1 MPINKN
7 AYQRYVVIDSMLR
20 NKMRPYPTLE
30 QIVAACWDRLEIETK
45 PNTIAKDIER
55 MRMLPPVGFDAP
67 IKFDRYHWGYV
78 YTDPDFK
85 IGNLDLT
92 DADIASIKES
102 LALVQSIG
110 AGRIDEKFGHAMQKV
125 LATAAEVFDQPQ
137 SNAASYLQTMSPP
150 ISRGFAHFELFSR
163 ACREQ
168 IPLSF
173 VHYGY
178 KKRKFTAVQL
188 HPFLIKEFDNKWYL
202 FGYSENHQEVRHF
215 GFDRIYSPLLLNKP
229 YKRFDQQT
237 TFDLLANA
245 YGVFPIP
252 DKKKQR
258 ITLEVSSLITHY
270 FEAYPI
276 HNSQQIKKHA
286 DGTAQITLE
295 LVPTIELA
303 RLILWHGYHVQQ
315 IAPKWFADF
324 TKALTL

>member
-1 MPINKN
+1 MPLNKN
-7 AYQRYVVIDSMLR
+7 AYQRYIVIDSLLR
-20 NKMRPYPTLE
+20 NKMRPYPTMQEL
-30 QIVAACWDRLEIETK
+30 IAACNERLSIDTK
-45 PNTIAKDIER
+45 LNTIQKDIER
-55 MRMLPPVGFDAP
+55 MKMPPPDGFNAP
-67 IKFDRYHWGYV
+67 IYYERYHKGYM

-92 DADIASIKES
+92 DADIASIRES

-125 LATAAEVFDQPQ
+125 LATVAEAFDQPQ

-163 ACREQ
+163 ACRER

-173 VHYGY
+173 VHYSY
-178 KKRKFTAVQL
+178 KKRRFTAVEL

-202 FGYSENHQEVRHF
+202 FGYSEKHQEVRHF

-229 YKRFDQQT
+229 FARFDQQA
-237 TFDLLANA
+237 TFDLLAHA

-276 HNSQQIKKHA
+276 HNSQQIKKHE

>member
-1 MPINKN
+1 MPLNKN
-7 AYQRYVVIDSMLR
+7 AYNRYIVIDSLLR
-20 NKMRPYPTLE
+20 NKMRPYPTMQEL
-30 QIVAACWDRLEIETK
+30 IAACNERLSIDTK
-45 PNTIAKDIER
+45 LNTIQKDIER
-55 MRMLPPVGFDAP
+55 MKMPPPDGFNAP
-67 IKFDRYHWGYV
+67 IYYERYHKGYM

-125 LATAAEVFDQPQ
+125 LATVAEVFDQPQ

-163 ACREQ
+163 ACRER

-178 KKRKFTAVQL
+178 KKRRFTAVEL

-229 YKRFDQQT
+229 FARFDQQA
-237 TFDLLANA
+237 TFDLLAHA

-276 HNSQQIKKHA
+276 HNSQQIKKHE

>member
-1 MPINKN
+1 MPLNKN
-7 AYQRYVVIDSMLR
+7 AYQRYIVIDSLLR
-20 NKMRPYPTLE
+20 NKMRPYPTMQEL
-30 QIVAACWDRLEIETK
+30 IAACNERLSIDTK
-45 PNTIAKDIER
+45 LNTIQKDIER
-55 MRMLPPVGFDAP
+55 MKMPPPDGFNAP
-67 IKFDRYHWGYV
+67 IYYERYHKGYM

-92 DADIASIKES
+92 DADIASIRES

-125 LATAAEVFDQPQ
+125 LATVAEAFDQPQ
-137 SNAASYLQTMSPP
+137 RNAASYLQTMSPP

-163 ACREQ
+163 ACRER

-178 KKRKFTAVQL
+178 KKRRFTVVEL

-202 FGYSENHQEVRHF
+202 FGYSEKHKEVRHF

-229 YKRFDQQT
+229 FARFDQQA
-237 TFDLLANA
+237 TFDLLAHA

-276 HNSQQIKKHA
+276 HNSQQIKKHE

>member
-1 MPINKN
+1 MPLNKN
-7 AYQRYVVIDSMLR
+7 AYNRYIVIDSLLR
-20 NKMRPYPTLE
+20 NKMRPYPTMQEL
-30 QIVAACWDRLEIETK
+30 IAACNERLSIDTK
-45 PNTIAKDIER
+45 LNTIQKDIER
-55 MRMLPPVGFDAP
+55 MKMPPPDGFNAP
-67 IKFDRYHWGYV
+67 IYYERYHKGYM

-276 HNSQQIKKHA
+276 HNSQQIKKHE

>member
-1 MPINKN
+1 MPLNKN
-7 AYQRYVVIDSMLR
+7 AYQRYIVIDSLLR
-20 NKMRPYPTLE
+20 NKMRPYPTMQEL
-30 QIVAACWDRLEIETK
+30 IAACNERLSIDTK
-45 PNTIAKDIER
+45 LNTIQKDIER
-55 MRMLPPVGFDAP
+55 MKMPPPDGFNAP
-67 IKFDRYHWGYV
+67 IYYERYHKGYM

-85 IGNLDLT
+85 IGNLELT
-92 DADIASIKES
+92 DADIASIRES

-125 LATAAEVFDQPQ
+125 LATVAEAFDQ
-137 SNAASYLQTMSPP
+137 SERNAASYLQTMSPP

-163 ACREQ
+163 ACRER

-178 KKRKFTAVQL
+178 KKRRFTAVEL

-202 FGYSENHQEVRHF
+202 FGYSENHREVRHF

-229 YKRFDQQT
+229 FARFDQQA
-237 TFDLLANA
+237 TFDLLAHA

-276 HNSQQIKKHA
+276 HNSQQIKKHE
-286 DGTAQITLE
+286 DGAAQITLE

>member
-1 MPINKN
+1 MPLNKN
-7 AYQRYVVIDSMLR
+7 AYNRYIVIDSLLR
-20 NKMRPYPTLE
+20 NKMRPYPTMQEL
-30 QIVAACWDRLEIETK
+30 IAACNERLSIDTK
-45 PNTIAKDIER
+45 LNTIQKDIER
-55 MRMLPPVGFDAP
+55 MKMPPPDGFNAP
-67 IKFDRYHWGYV
+67 IYYERYHKGYM

-110 AGRIDEKFGHAMQKV
+110 AGRIDEKFSHAMQKV

-163 ACREQ
+163 ACRER

-178 KKRKFTAVQL
+178 KKRRFTAVEL

-229 YKRFDQQT
+229 FARFDQQA
-237 TFDLLANA
+237 TFELLENS

-252 DKKKQR
+252 SKKKQK
-258 ITLEVSSLITHY
+258 ITLKVSSLITHY

-276 HNSQQIKKHA
+276 HGSQQIKKYA
-286 DGTAQITLE
+286 DGTAKITLE
-295 LVPTIELA
+295 VVPTIELA

>member
-1 MPINKN
+1 MPLNKN
-7 AYQRYVVIDSMLR
+7 AYNRYIVIDSLLR
-20 NKMRPYPTLE
+20 NKMRPYPTMQEL
-30 QIVAACWDRLEIETK
+30 IAACNERLSIDTK
-45 PNTIAKDIER
+45 LNTIQKDIER
-55 MRMLPPVGFDAP
+55 MKMPPPDGFNAP
-67 IKFDRYHWGYV
+67 IYYERYHKGYM

-303 RLILWHGYHVQQ
+303 RLILWQGYHVQH
-315 IAPKWFADF
+315 ISPKWFADF